1 MTEVDTLRRALIK
14 VAAECHRA
22 KWQFD
27 NDKDPTGI
35 VAFRELH
42 RIGDMAKQ
50 AALPLSPDQQEKP

>member
-1 MTEVDTLRRALIK
+1 MTSAERRLISAIIK
-14 VAAECHRA
+14 IAAECHRV

-42 RIGDMAKQ
+42 RIGDMAKAVVSQ
-50 AALPLSPDQQEKP
+50 FERSAR